1 MVVDR
6 DRHHEV
12 LNGVGVR
19 EQADLDAD
27 GSIFLL
33 LAMEICWKGVSFL
46 LLSPLSSSF
55 ISFVA
60 RHQRRSPEVSAAL
73 RRNIF

>member
-1 MVVDR
+1 MVI

-19 EQADLDAD
+19 EQADLDAG
-27 GSIFLL
+27 GSIFFL
-33 LAMEICWKGVSFL
+33 LAMEICWKGVTFL

-55 ISFVA
+55 TYL
-60 RHQRRSPEVSAAL
+60 L
-73 RRNIF
+73 RRASPTTIS

>member
-1 MVVDR
+1 MVV

-19 EQADLDAD
+19 EQADLAAD

-33 LAMEICWKGVSFL
+33 LRDGNSLERSNVL
-46 LLSPLSSSF
+46 PPLSTF
-55 ISFVA
+55 FFFYL
-60 RHQRRSPEVSAAL
+60 L
-73 RRNIF
+73 RRASRTTIS